1 MTIIVKFRSFS
12 LYILDVGDFMKTY
25 NARKEDIIR
34 NWYVIDAEGQILGR
48 LASEIARRL
57 RGKHKPIYTPYVD
70 TGDFVIVVNA
80 GKVSLT
86 GKKLSDKV
94 YYHYS
99 GYPGGLKKTYAG
111 KLLED
116 NPDKVLNYAVKG
128 MLPKNSLGRK
138 MLKKLKIY
146 AGNDH
151 PHEAQCPQ
159 VIKV

>member
-1 MTIIVKFRSFS
+1 
-12 LYILDVGDFMKTY
+12 MKTY
-25 NARKEDIIR
+25 NAKHEDMVKD
-34 NWYVIDAEGQILGR
+34 WYLIDAEGQILGR

-86 GKKLSDKV
+86 GKKMSDKV
-94 YYHYS
+94 YYHHS
-99 GYPGGLKKTYAG
+99 GYPGGLRETSAG
-111 KLLED
+111 KMLQDHPE
-116 NPDKVLNYAVKG
+116 KVLFFAVRG

-146 AGNDH
+146 TGNDH

-159 VIKV
+159 VIKL

>member
-1 MTIIVKFRSFS
+1 
-12 LYILDVGDFMKTY
+12 MKTY
-25 NARKEDIIR
+25 NAKHEDIVKG
-34 NWYVIDAEGQILGR
+34 WYLFDAEGQILGR

-86 GKKLSDKV
+86 GKKMSDKV
-94 YYHYS
+94 YYHHS
-99 GYPGGLKKTYAG
+99 GYPGGLRETPAG
-111 KLLED
+111 KMLQD
-116 NPDKVLNYAVKG
+116 NPEKVLLFAVRG

-146 AGNDH
+146 TGNDH

-159 VIKV
+159 VVKL

>member
-1 MTIIVKFRSFS
+1 MTIIVKFRRFSF
-12 LYILDVGDFMKTY
+12 YILDVGDFMKTY

-111 KLLED
+111 KMLED

>member
-12 LYILDVGDFMKTY
+12 FYILDVGDFMKTY

>member
-1 MTIIVKFRSFS
+1 MKFRNFSF
-12 LYILDVGDFMKTY
+12 YILDVGDFMKTY

-111 KLLED
+111 KMLEE

>member
-1 MTIIVKFRSFS
+1 MTIIVKFRSLSF
-12 LYILDVGDFMKTY
+12 YILDVGDFMKTY

-57 RGKHKPIYTPYVD
+57 RGKHKPVYTPYMD

-111 KLLED
+111 KMLED

>member
-1 MTIIVKFRSFS
+1 
-12 LYILDVGDFMKTY
+12 MKTY
-25 NARKEDIIR
+25 NARHEDIIKD
-34 NWYVIDAEGQILGR
+34 WYLIDAEGQILGR
-48 LASEIARRL
+48 LASEIAKRL

-80 GKVSLT
+80 GMVSLT
-86 GKKLSDKV
+86 GRKMSDKV
-94 YYHYS
+94 YYHHS
-99 GYPGGLKKTYAG
+99 RYPGGLKTTCAEKML
-111 KLLED
+111 KDHPE
-116 NPDKVLNYAVKG
+116 KVLLFAVRG

-146 AGNDH
+146 TGNDH

>member
-1 MTIIVKFRSFS
+1 
-12 LYILDVGDFMKTY
+12 MKTY
-25 NARKEDIIR
+25 NAKHEDMVKD
-34 NWYVIDAEGQILGR
+34 WYLIDAEGQILGR

-70 TGDFVIVVNA
+70 AGDFVIVVNA

-86 GKKLSDKV
+86 GKKMSDKI
-94 YYHYS
+94 YYHHS
-99 GYPGGLKKTYAG
+99 GYPGGLRETSAG
-111 KLLED
+111 KMLQD
-116 NPDKVLNYAVKG
+116 NPEKVLLFAVRG

-146 AGNDH
+146 TGNDH

-159 VIKV
+159 VIKL